1 MYGFKFVSQVIEK
14 LLIVVNWFQL
24 SQEGEETKKE
34 VVSQS
39 QTQGPSI
46 KPSLISVEK
55 FIHT

>member
-46 KPSLISVEK
+46 KPGTFNFS
-55 FIHT
+55 

>member
-14 LLIVVNWFQL
+14 LLIVVNWFKL

-34 VVSQS
+34 VVSQR